1 MGLGSAHPSGVVQ
14 PHTQNFSKNQALLGA
29 GAGLGLLPSSVKKR
43 EDRGLSQNKTEDK
56 KLAQTETDQ
65 ALTDKAVSGDDK
77 KPEKE
82 STANSLKDQK
92 ENKSTAKN
100 TKEEDDKLRA
110 KNEEDESRAKS
121 TEDQKE
127 GSSLAKDEKQAGQDS
142 SKSSQNKK
150 PNALKTGQDSRL
162 KGSSS
167 PTKAKASVESQKQ
180 KRRHNNQKKTASNAQ
195 SKTSSQKRASKNSS
209 NSSKG
214 AKTKASAK
222 PIKTAQARSQSNKC
236 PIPMPRI
243 QSVIVFQS
251 VEAPQIEPM
260 GQQEEQTNPD
270 KPSFKSYDLANR
282 KPAGVLIN
290 LEKSK
295 TLNKSFKI
303 QLDMTY
309 KNRKKHFSSCFH
321 KPLEPHQKMIDTRQT
336 ECWLKE
342 SDFKGQ
348 TTHKFFGWHRKNSF
362 LALSKR
368 RDIHVAIS
376 LKSEDY
382 PACQKTKSFK
392 INIIKVQSVD
402 IGWTGTSEK
411 VCLRKE
417 REDKNRV
424 FKGYKFSAANRFK
437 LVEDFIKSEEVSHY
451 LEAMFPVYRVRSSF
465 LENKSGSKILVVGSC
480 DNSLPWK
487 DAYITKGQLRDTLNL
502 ENWRQKEEYHKLVSV
517 VPDDYFI
524 FHGKHIQRK
533 DIKPENISGL
543 MIHPIGWEGYY
554 YGGSFNIAFVKEDA
568 FNIGVV
574 AHELGHTLGQL
585 EEFYNEQATC
595 QRFNGSR
602 LELCHKRQI
611 SIALDTK
618 KENIRG
624 KEGSIK
630 KVQTWEFVFNKY
642 SIMDNEGDIFNKWI
656 DRETHQKM
664 FKKLSLTKGGVT
676 ALKQSIPEQ
685 KKNLTNL
692 FISAYYHNKKD
703 TLIVPEME
711 IQKSNMMINSF
722 PKKKSRK
729 IPFLTFQLREKGKVL
744 KEKRHPV
751 LKMEAEFFY
760 KDGDIKAFPFPAS
773 PFLAQFS
780 LPADYKKRDLRVYVF
795 NPQGKRIYK
804 APVLKRKKE
813 ERVVFID
820 KAY

>member
-1 MGLGSAHPSGVVQ
+1 MSAPLSGVQ
-14 PHTQNFSKNQALLGA
+14 SQNSSKNQALLGA
-29 GAGLGLLPSSVKKR
+29 GLGLLPSPVKKP
-43 EDRGLSQNKTEDK
+43 EDKGLAQNLEGTEDK
-56 KLAQTETDQ
+56 NLSQTETDEV
-65 ALTDKAVSGDDK
+65 LTNKPVSGADK

-82 STANSLKDQK
+82 STANSPEDQK
-92 ENKSTAKN
+92 ESTAES

-110 KNEEDESRAKS
+110 KKAEEDESRAKN
-121 TEDQKE
+121 TEDQGE
-127 GSSLAKDEKQAGQDS
+127 GSSLAKDEKKSGQDS
-142 SKSSQNKK
+142 STAAQNKK

-167 PTKAKASVESQKQ
+167 PTKTSVESQK
-180 KRRHNNQKKTASNAQ
+180 NTDSNAQ

-209 NSSKG
+209 SSSKG

-243 QSVIVFQS
+243 QSAIVFQS

-270 KPSFKSYDLANR
+270 KPSWTSYDLANR
-282 KPAGVLIN
+282 KPAGVLIK

-295 TLNKSFKI
+295 SLNKSFKI

-309 KNRKKHFSSCFH
+309 KHRKKHFSSCFH

-362 LALSKR
+362 LAFSKR

-451 LEAMFPVYRVRSSF
+451 LEAMFSVYRVRSSF
-465 LENKSGSKILVVGSC
+465 LKDESSRILVVGSC
-480 DNSLPWK
+480 DNSLPWE
-487 DAYITKGQLRDTLNL
+487 DAYITKGILRDTLNL
-502 ENWRQKEEYHKLVSV
+502 ESWRQKEEYHKLVSV
-517 VPDDYFI
+517 VPNNYFT
-524 FHGKHIQRK
+524 FHRKYVQQKNVKPEYIAGLVIRPTWEECSFLWMK
-533 DIKPENISGL
+533 DIK
-543 MIHPIGWEGYY
+543 H
-554 YGGSFNIAFVKEDA
+554 YGGSLNIAFVREDA
-568 FNIGVV
+568 FNKGVV
-574 AHELGHTLGQL
+574 AHELGHTLGQRI
-585 EEFYNEQATC
+585 EFYNEQATC
-595 QRFNGSR
+595 QRFNESR

-611 SIALDTK
+611 PIALDTRR
-618 KENIRG
+618 ENIRG
-624 KEGSIK
+624 KEGTIK
-630 KVQTWEFVFNKY
+630 KVQTWSFIMNRF
-642 SIMDNEGDIFNKWI
+642 SIMDNRGDIFDQWI

-664 FKKLSLTKGGVT
+664 FEKLSSVRGGVT
-676 ALKQSIPEQ
+676 ALKQSISKQ

-692 FISAYYHNKKD
+692 FISAYYHSKKD

-722 PKKKSRK
+722 PKKKGRK

-813 ERVVFID
+813 EKVVFID